1 MREAPSIPLFLWVS
15 AALVMHAVGTG
26 GAAGVKHV
34 GEKQAAERAEI
45 RAMVRG
51 IRDELGV
58 IELDFERNKEE
69 TEEEEEDEPSKSVLE
84 LFREV
89 PLVAAMSEI
98 DLLSKPDDAKLDA
111 KTEEEKKKKEEAEKL
126 AKAEPPKPEEPKEE
140 EKPSVDKKKPA
151 ELVVLKDNRIKIR
164 QVTEDDQPDNKEAPR
179 LADKAAHVLEE
190 TQAKDRSTDQVAK
203 DPSPGLNQR
212 GPQNQEGNGERHRIA
227 QAEDKAGDP
236 KKAPGENNA
245 QAKEASHQQP
255 TPPAPGTAVKGGGA
269 GQPGAPSPGGH
280 QHNHAQPS
288 QPVIGAPGG
297 RGPSSPDLVTS
308 DNPFSEEI
316 PEAAPG
322 GNGSSALPGVMRPSL
337 PGVFVPFAPKS
348 LGLGVKGGPG
358 GALNL
363 SWQGFVKAVGE
374 EELEKQRAAIGQS
387 IRSQRPGSNMDTT
400 KFARWLPDI
409 ENYDPAVKLGNRTAL
424 NAAHSPFA
432 AYLSTIH
439 NAIHPV
445 FAEEFLPSLNR
456 LGKGNALNEELVTHV
471 EIILSKDEGK
481 VLRMGVTK
489 NSGNTTFDAA
499 ALEAIDRRQPFG
511 PAPAGI
517 ESADGNVYLHWEFHR
532 DPVDACSTRN
542 ATPIQVKDPKPITSN
557 LPKKKPKIKPIKPG
571 TEGAEPKAP
580 AEKPGPIRPTRS
592 KPGAAK

>member
-15 AALVMHAVGTG
+15 AALVMHAIGTG
-26 GAAGVKHV
+26 GAAGVKQV
-34 GEKQAAERAEI
+34 GEKHAAERAEI
-45 RAMVRG
+45 RKMVRE
-51 IRDELGV
+51 IRDEFGV
-58 IELDFERNKEE
+58 IELDFERGKEE
-69 TEEEEEDEPSKSVLE
+69 EKKPDEDEVEPKSVLE

-89 PLVAAMSEI
+89 PLVAALSDI
-98 DLLSKPDDAKLDA
+98 DLLSKPDDAKLDS
-111 KTEEEKKKKEEAEKL
+111 KTEEEKKKA
-126 AKAEPPKPEEPKEE
+126 EPKEE
-140 EKPSVDKKKPA
+140 LAKVEPEKPKPEDEPEKPKDIKKPS
-151 ELVVLKDNRIKIR
+151 ELVLLKDKRISIR
-164 QVTEDDQPDNKEAPR
+164 QVTENDQPDNKDAPR

-190 TQAKDRSTDQVAK
+190 TQAKDRSTDQVTK
-203 DPSPGLNQR
+203 EPSPGLNQR
-212 GPQNQEGNGERHRIA
+212 GPQNQEGNGDRHKIA
-227 QAEDKAGDP
+227 QAEEKDGDP
-236 KKAPGENNA
+236 KRAPGENA
-245 QAKEASHQQP
+245 TQAKEASHQQP
-255 TPPAPGTAVKGGGA
+255 TPPQPGTAVKGGGA
-269 GQPGAPSPGGH
+269 GQPGAPSPGG
-280 QHNHAQPS
+280 QQNNQAKPS

-322 GNGSSALPGVMRPSL
+322 GNGSSSLPGVMRPSL
-337 PGVFVPFAPKS
+337 PGVFVPFAPDS
-348 LGLGVKGGPG
+348 LGLGVKSGPG

-363 SWQGFVKAVGE
+363 SWQGFVKSVGDK
-374 EELEKQRAAIGQS
+374 ELEKQRAAIGQS

-432 AYLSTIH
+432 GYLSTIH

-456 LGKGNALNEELVTHV
+456 LGKANALNEELVTHV
-471 EIILSKDEGK
+471 EIILTKDEGR

-571 TEGAEPKAP
+571 TEGVEPKAP
-580 AEKPGPIRPTRS
+580 ADKPGPLRPTRS
-592 KPGAAK
+592 KPGASK